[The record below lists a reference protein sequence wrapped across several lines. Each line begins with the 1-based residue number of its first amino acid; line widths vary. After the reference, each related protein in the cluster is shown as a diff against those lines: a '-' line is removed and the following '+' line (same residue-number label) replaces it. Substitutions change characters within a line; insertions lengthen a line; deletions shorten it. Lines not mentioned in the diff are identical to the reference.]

1 MAIQTDNLRHSI
13 ENVANLAAVVTDDAR
28 MAQLT
33 EIERTGLRAGV
44 IKNFE
49 ITYELSWK
57 MMQRWVREAGVADD
71 RLPQTRHDLFRQAA
85 RNGLVADAERWIEH
99 HRHRNSSAHE
109 YDEAIANFVA
119 AAIQR
124 FVDDARDLVARIER
138 PTH

>member
-13 ENVANLAAVVTDDAR
+13 ENVADLAAVVTDDAR

-33 EIERTGLRAGV
+33 EIEQTGLRAGV

-57 MMQRWVREAGVADD
+57 LMQRWIREAGVANDQ
-71 RLPQTRHDLFRQAA
+71 LPPTRHDLFRLAA
-85 RNGLVADAERWIEH
+85 EIGLIADAERWMEH
-99 HRHRNSSAHE
+99 HRLRNSSSHE
-109 YDEAIANFVA
+109 YGEAIANFVA
-119 AAIQR
+119 AAVQR
-124 FVDDARDLVARIER
+124 FIDDARHLVARLER